1 MGSGLQFTAI
11 STPVPRYAAHMHQD
25 LLVEKF
31 FEQHMEQ
38 WLKTQ
43 VESLVLVI
51 QQHKDCQKA
60 G

>member
-1 MGSGLQFTAI
+1 MPS
-11 STPVPRYAAHMHQD
+11 PRYAAHMLQD
-25 LLVEKF
+25 LLVEKI

-43 VESLVLVI
+43 VESIVLII